1 MCKLLRMLLVV
12 FAFATLSSAL
22 DIFAAHGPK
31 PVSRARA
38 DQNLKSVDLSGAYEG
53 RVSIRVKPRSP
64 YLMKDRR
71 VKLEITTDG
80 RFTLTPLP
88 KDPPRADESAGKPLT
103 GKIETWLKPDLNNR
117 PVGWI
122 YLENVPKR
130 FEIRWYRSE
139 DHTILKLVRAKG
151 ERPRDL
157 RFCSATLTDTQCT
170 GRIE

>member
-1 MCKLLRMLLVV
+1 MRRLPRMLLVV
-12 FAFATLSSAL
+12 FAFATFYSPLGAT
-22 DIFAAHGPK
+22 HGPK
-31 PVSRARA
+31 PFGKARA
-38 DQNLKSVDLSGAYEG
+38 NQTLKSEDLSGTYEG
-53 RVSIRVKPRSP
+53 RVSIRVKPRAP

-71 VKLEITTDG
+71 VRLEITTDG
-80 RFTLTPLP
+80 TFTLTPLL
-88 KDPPRADESAGKPLT
+88 KDPTRADESAGKSLT
-103 GKIETWLKPDLNNR
+103 GKIETWLNRDLNNR
-117 PVGWI
+117 PVGRI

-157 RFCSATLTDTQCT
+157 RFCSATLSDTQCT